1 MARQTE
7 RFQDRDPVVIG
18 AIALTVLGLL
28 LVAGWHADDLPLV
41 GGGDTY
47 FAEFSESGGLKVDDP
62 VQVAGVRVGAVTAI
76 ELDGNKVRI
85 GFEADTA
92 VPLGDL
98 TRAEIRVR
106 TLLGAMLLAIEPD
119 GSGDLENGGVIPMSR
134 TTAPFEI
141 VEAVSRL
148 GQQAEAIDTS
158 QLGRSLTALADL
170 TRNTPEEFRA
180 ALDGISRLSRTVSS
194 RDDEL
199 NSLLANL
206 GRVSR
211 VLDDRDQDVVAL
223 MDDAGQL
230 FGALVLRKAA
240 IHRVLEATSTLSKE
254 LSALIRQSRA
264 DLKPALTHLDSVLDV
279 LLKNE
284 DNLESAVRTLA
295 PFVRN
300 FAAVTGN
307 GPWLDGYVFNLPP
320 LPGAS

>member
-1 MARQTE
+1 MARRIE

-18 AIALTVLGLL
+18 AIALTVMGLL
-28 LVAGWHADDLPLV
+28 LVAGWRAGDLPLV

-47 FAEFSESGGLKVDDP
+47 FAEFSESGGLKVNDP

-119 GSGDLENGGVIPMSR
+119 GSGDLESGSVIPLAR

-141 VEAVSRL
+141 VAAVGRL
-148 GQQAEAIDTS
+148 GEQAEAIDVD
-158 QLGRSLTALADL
+158 QLGTSLTALADL
-170 TRNTPEEFRA
+170 TRNTPEELRG
-180 ALDGISRLSRTVSS
+180 ALDGVSRLSRIIAS
-194 RDDEL
+194 RDEEL
-199 NSLLANL
+199 ESLLGNL
-206 GRVSR
+206 ERVSR

-223 MDDAGQL
+223 MDDAGQV
-230 FGALVLRKAA
+230 FEALVLRKAA
-240 IHRVLEATSTLSKE
+240 IHRVLVSTTALGKE
-254 LSALIRQSRA
+254 LSTLIRRSRA
-264 DLKPALTHLDSVLDV
+264 DLKPALAHLDLVLDV

-284 DNLESAVRTLA
+284 DNLESAINTLA
-295 PFVRN
+295 PFVRS
-300 FAAVTGN
+300 FAAVAGN
-307 GPWLDGYVFNLPP
+307 GPWLDGYIFNLPP
-320 LPGAS
+320 LPGTP